1 MRFNRKGELLSPKG
15 SQPNRVSHPHLRDQ
29 FDGVGAKAEPEPAM
43 DIGELEDELTMDL
56 AGSDDT
62 NHLTQAPEPAKGKK
76 KATKIDP
83 SLTS

>member
-1 MRFNRKGELLSPKG
+1 LRFNRKGELLSPKG

-29 FDGVGAKAEPEPAM
+29 FDGVGAKAEPEIAAS
-43 DIGELEDELTMDL
+43 IGELEDGL

>member
-1 MRFNRKGELLSPKG
+1 LRFNRKGELLSPKG

-29 FDGVGAKAEPEPAM
+29 FDGVGAKAEPEIAAS
-43 DIGELEDELTMDL
+43 IGELEDGL

-62 NHLTQAPEPAKGKK
+62 NHLTQAPATKGKK